1 MTIVFVTGMS
11 GAGKS
16 TVLAELERRG
26 HRVVDTDDGEWA
38 EEVLDPDRGSDR
50 IWREDLIDALL
61 TSHAGR
67 VLFLSGCVP
76 NQGRFYP
83 RFDAIVLLTAPP
95 DVLLERVA
103 TRDTNDFGKS
113 ATERALVSDDIREVE
128 PLLRTGATAEID
140 TRLPVADVAD
150 RLESIAGAVTP
161 VE

>member
-1 MTIVFVTGMS
+1 
-11 GAGKS
+11 
-16 TVLAELERRG
+16 
-26 HRVVDTDDGEWA
+26 
-38 EEVLDPDRGSDR
+38 
-50 IWREDLIDALL
+50 
-61 TSHAGR
+61 

-103 TRDTNDFGKS
+103 TRNTNDFGKS
-113 ATERALVSDDIREVE
+113 ANERALVSDDIREVE

-140 TRLPVADVAD
+140 TRLSAAEVAD
-150 RLESIAGAVTP
+150 RLESIAVAAAP

>member
-1 MTIVFVTGMS
+1 MTVVLVTGMS

-26 HRVVDTDDGEWA
+26 HRAVDTDDGEWV
-38 EEVLDPDRGSDR
+38 EEVPDPGRGSDR

-61 TSHAGR
+61 SGHAGG

-76 NQGRFYP
+76 NQGRFYT

-113 ATERALVSDDIREVE
+113 AAERALVSDDIREVE

-140 TRLPVADVAD
+140 TRLPVTEVAD
-150 RLESIAGAVTP
+150 RLESIAVAAAP